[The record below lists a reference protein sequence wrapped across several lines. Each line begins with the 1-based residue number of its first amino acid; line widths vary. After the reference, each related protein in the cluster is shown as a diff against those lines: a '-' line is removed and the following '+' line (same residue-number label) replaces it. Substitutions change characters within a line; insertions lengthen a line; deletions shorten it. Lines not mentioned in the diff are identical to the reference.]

1 MTDIASLQARIAV
14 MADDTEQRR
23 LRQRIQYP
31 LHAELF
37 DLWSTPTMKP
47 CAVTIKRRDGV
58 PIKGVTVGRIPADR
72 VVPPGGIYPCS
83 VFVDG
88 VRRGLI
94 PCHGRVKDRLP
105 KFITLETPST
115 ND

>member
-14 MADDTEQRR
+14 MADDSVARR
-23 LRQRIQYP
+23 ARQRLQYP

-47 CAVTIKRRDGV
+47 CAVTIN
-58 PIKGVTVGRIPADR
+58 GVTVGRIPADR

-88 VRRGLI
+88 VRKGLI
-94 PCHGRVKDRLP
+94 PCHGQVKDRLP